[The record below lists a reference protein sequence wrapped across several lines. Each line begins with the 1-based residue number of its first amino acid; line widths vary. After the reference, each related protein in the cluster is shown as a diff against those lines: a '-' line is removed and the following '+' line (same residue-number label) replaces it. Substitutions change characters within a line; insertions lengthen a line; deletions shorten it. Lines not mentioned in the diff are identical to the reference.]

1 MSEIGELTPRGRKVA
16 YARGCHPE
24 KDEDWWDTARA
35 EAGGDDFGES
45 LDLSESMTE
54 CILTERKLLKVTVR
68 DDSFLTEC

>member
-24 KDEDWWDTARA
+24 KDEAWWDTART

-54 CILTERKLLKVTVR
+54 RILTERKPLKVTVR